1 MEIDPSPPPPP
12 PQHHNDQK
20 IDILLERYLN
30 LLDEYTTLRFNL
42 SRLQTQTFQHLARA
56 NFSAERGVRY
66 GADYYD
72 ERMQASRRV
81 VVSSSPVVAAA
92 AATEAATDAN
102 MSAPVFHIV
111 GKEEDVVVG
120 SSDDPGRGADKESA
134 NAFNPTNKNQNE
146 EEEEEKEE
154 EHHHAPD
161 TSSPPPTADSNDK
174 AEQVKNETILTRRNN
189 KNDPLRWF
197 GVLTPMALRQTQA
210 CTVQTVEDIIPRL
223 VSVDAAM
230 RQVEIE
236 VRRAKKRR
244 AKADKASSS
253 NIATVASSA
262 EKSRQEGQQQQQQ
275 QQQDEEDAGR
285 RDVRPKEVAA
295 AS

>member
-1 MEIDPSPPPPP
+1 MDPSPPP

-92 AATEAATDAN
+92 AAAAEAATDAN

-111 GKEEDVVVG
+111 GKEEDVVVVG

-146 EEEEEKEE
+146 EEEEE

-275 QQQDEEDAGR
+275 DGEDAGR

-295 AS
+295 VS